1 MPGGVF
7 MLGQKRND
15 SLFGPGSRTIEA
27 PQSVLEKQEGCVGG
41 ISSG

>member
-1 MPGGVF
+1 

-27 PQSVLEKQEGCVGG
+27 PQSVLEKHRLRWRVLL
-41 ISSG
+41 

>member
-1 MPGGVF
+1 

-27 PQSVLEKQEGCVGG
+27 PQSDRKSVV
-41 ISSG
+41 